1 MTRAPSSYCQKN
13 LKSQPTNPEIYLTS
27 HSLKRTYFS
36 NCVFHYT
43 ARIAELIK
51 SRKIQI
57 LH

>member
-27 HSLKRTYFS
+27 HSLKRTHFS
-36 NCVFHYT
+36 NYVFHYT
-43 ARIAELIK
+43 ARITELIK

-57 LH
+57 